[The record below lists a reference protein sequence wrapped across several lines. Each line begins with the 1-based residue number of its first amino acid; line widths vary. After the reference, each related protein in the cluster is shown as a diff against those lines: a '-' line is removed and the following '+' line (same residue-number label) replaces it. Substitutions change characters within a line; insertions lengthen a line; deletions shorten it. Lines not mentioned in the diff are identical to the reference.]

1 MIRESH
7 YGDVISEIRNKA
19 SDMNTSTSSL
29 NTHIATVRP
38 STPVHMVP
46 SHNGWWG
53 PEDYET
59 AGTNLMCIEVDR

>member
-7 YGDVISEIRNKA
+7 HGDVISEIRDKA
-19 SDMNTSTSSL
+19 TDTNIATPSS

-53 PEDYET
+53 PEDNKT
-59 AGTNLMCIEVDR
+59 AGTKLMCIEVGG